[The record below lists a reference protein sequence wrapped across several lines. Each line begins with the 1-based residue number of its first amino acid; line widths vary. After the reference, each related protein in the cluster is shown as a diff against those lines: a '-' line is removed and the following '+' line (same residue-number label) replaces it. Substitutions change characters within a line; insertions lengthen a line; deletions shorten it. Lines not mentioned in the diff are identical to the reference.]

1 MHLTAFTLASLLA
14 LGCTS
19 VSADLGTGYKL
30 ANVGEYLPLPTAADK
45 LSWDY
50 NNSHVGLDGVCSEKF
65 KCGPTAWSK
74 V

>member
-1 MHLTAFTLASLLA
+1 MHRTAVTLASLTA

-19 VSADLGTGYKL
+19 VSADLSTGYKL
-30 ANVGEYLPLPTAADK
+30 ENVGEYLPLPVASDK

-50 NNSHVGLDGVCSEKF
+50 NSSHVGLDGVCSEKF
-65 KCGPTAWSK
+65 KCGPAAWSK